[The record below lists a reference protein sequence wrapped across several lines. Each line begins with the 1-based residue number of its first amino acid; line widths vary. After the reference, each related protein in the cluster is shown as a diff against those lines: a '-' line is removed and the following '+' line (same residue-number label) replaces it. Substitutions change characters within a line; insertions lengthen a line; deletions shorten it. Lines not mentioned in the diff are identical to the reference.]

1 MSILTEQGMTFGDL
15 ADHVYF
21 LADEEPNIVFKTRD
35 VYRLINIGLRRV
47 VSQVGYPTVTAFA
60 DVDAGV
66 RDYQLLNAMP
76 APGEDADVL
85 SVYLYDTSGQSVLGA
100 LGRVAVDDS
109 PGTSGQPTNYS
120 INGET
125 IRLYPTPDVDY
136 SIAVRY
142 KTTLET
148 VTSTTTVLPLS
159 PDEIEAAGYY
169 AVWQMKL
176 RDDEYN
182 NADRWRAEYID
193 AMKRLSG
200 PRPGV
205 YKGV

>member
-1 MSILTEQGMTFGDL
+1 MTFGDL

-35 VYRLINIGLRRV
+35 VHRLINVALRRV

-60 DVDAGV
+60 DVEAGLS
-66 RDYQLLNAMP
+66 DYQLLNAMP

-85 SVYLYDTSGQSVLGA
+85 AVSLLSADGTTVIGA
-100 LGRVAVDDS
+100 LGKVPNSDAPSVE
-109 PGTSGQPTNYS
+109 GTPTSYS
-120 INGET
+120 VSGET
-125 IRLYPTPDVDY
+125 IRLYPTPDTDY
-136 SIAVRY
+136 TMSVRY
-142 KTTLET
+142 RTTLDT
-148 VTSTTTVLPLS
+148 ITSTTTVLPLS
-159 PDEIEAAGYY
+159 PDEIEAAGFY